1 MSKNKFLNLAQKKD
15 TTGQKPIEDT
25 FNNIEGV
32 EEVTKLISFDDIVPN
47 QNPYPIND
55 LEDMIHSIKMFG
67 LEQNLV
73 VKPIENGKY
82 LIITG
87 HRRYYAIKEILNS
100 SDSIHYTELE
110 SLYCKVIDKDFDELS
125 LRIRLHE
132 TNLTARSL
140 LSMEEN
146 EKKAIVS
153 EYMDLLQQARDNDLE
168 INGTKVVGK
177 TRDLIAKH
185 FHISKSSAQRLMKSI
200 KEDETDEGL
209 NKSEKEVVELSPGI
223 KQSQNIESKIKAL
236 GKAFE
241 NASDISQ
248 EELTRL
254 IDLAK
259 QLLNDVK

>member
-1 MSKNKFLNLAQKKD
+1 
-15 TTGQKPIEDT
+15 
-25 FNNIEGV
+25 
-32 EEVTKLISFDDIVPN
+32 
-47 QNPYPIND
+47 
-55 LEDMIHSIKMFG
+55 
-67 LEQNLV
+67 
-73 VKPIENGKY
+73 
-82 LIITG
+82 
-87 HRRYYAIKEILNS
+87 
-100 SDSIHYTELE
+100 
-110 SLYCKVIDKDFDELS
+110 LS

-140 LSMEEN
+140 LSMEET

-200 KEDETDEGL
+200 KEDETDESL
-209 NKSEKEVVELSPGI
+209 NNLEKEVVELSPGI
-223 KQSQNIESKIKAL
+223 KQSQNIESKIRAL

-241 NASDISQ
+241 NATDINQ
-248 EELTRL
+248 DELTRL